1 MQLAA
6 PHLRP
11 SATWGGDVMAAQAEQ
26 LDEGPAT
33 DVQLRHALVWDD
45 DPGTVARV
53 SGTLRRH
60 GHHVHAVHDLDELGA
75 CLTDDHPD
83 MLVLGVD
90 EPEHVDQ
97 VRDLRRRFSGPVVCY
112 SNAAGARDRIALLAS
127 GVDDVVPSPLSYEE
141 LALRVRAVARR
152 ADGGDTTDGAPVFAC
167 GAVTA
172 DPGTHQIQLRD
183 EWVQLTAI
191 EFRLLAFLMRN
202 PRVAFTRREL
212 LRRVWGYE
220 IGDTSTVSVH
230 VRRLR
235 QKLEQDATRPEMIR
249 TVWGSGYYF
258 DPLAE

>member
-1 MQLAA
+1 MA
-6 PHLRP
+6 
-11 SATWGGDVMAAQAEQ
+11 AAQAQAIE
-26 LDEGPAT
+26 DRSAA
-33 DVQLRHALVWDD
+33 DVQLRHALVYDD

-53 SGTLRRH
+53 TGALRRH
-60 GHHVHAVHDLDELGA
+60 GHHVHAVDDRDELGA
-75 CLTDDHPD
+75 CLTDDRPD
-83 MLVLGVD
+83 MLVIGVD
-90 EPEHVDQ
+90 EPQDLEQ
-97 VRDLRRRFSGPVVCY
+97 VQDLRRRFGGPVVCY

-141 LALRVRAVARR
+141 LALRVQAVARR
-152 ADGGDTTDGAPVFAC
+152 SDAADAGDGAQWFTC

-172 DPGTHQIQLRD
+172 DRGTHQIRLRD
-183 EWVQLTAI
+183 EWIRLTAI
-191 EFRLLAFLMRN
+191 EFGLLAFLMRN

-235 QKLEQDATRPEMIR
+235 QKLEQDPTRPEMIR

-258 DPLAE
+258 DPSAE